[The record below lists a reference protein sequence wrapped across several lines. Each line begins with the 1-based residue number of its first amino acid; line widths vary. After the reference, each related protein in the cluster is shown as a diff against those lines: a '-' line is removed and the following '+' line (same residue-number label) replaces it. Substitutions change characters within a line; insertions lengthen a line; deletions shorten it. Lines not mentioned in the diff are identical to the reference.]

1 VTRRLYSIFLFLAI
15 CISIAAQKTDGSINS
30 SLDSVFTWFR
40 EANYPTLRYGN
51 LKVDNYSASLSDSLI
66 QISLSKPFRNVNY
79 REDAIKALKDS
90 ISKNLPAPY
99 TNFDVELYISSKN
112 IYDYVP
118 NDMRKETKKDKSR
131 ILNLRNR
138 DKDDLKNVVTKV
150 GAPCAPSAGLQGRHI
165 ALWASHGY
173 YFEPSQNL
181 WILQRPRFWG
191 ISEDTYTPSVVLP
204 YLIPMLENAGAN
216 VFYPRERDVQKNE
229 VIVDFETAKTTEYVE
244 ENARRAKWH
253 NPTPDRVDTT
263 GFAQKKKIYRHGDNP
278 FEDGSYRVIR
288 SHPNGSAYTDWIP
301 EIPEDGEYA
310 VYVSYKTVSKSTEDA
325 HYTVFHTG
333 GETEFVVDQTKGGGT
348 WIYLGTFKFK
358 AGSHPEMGKVRLTNQ
373 SEEKGNHVTAD
384 AVKFGG
390 GVGCVERSI
399 APIPGAPDPFF
410 FTSEK
415 PKYLECAR
423 YWLQMAGF
431 SDSVYCGQNNEY
443 KTDYM
448 SRAIWVNALSGGSR
462 LNKKTKGIGI
472 PIDLA
477 LALHT
482 DAGIDTSTV
491 GSLAIFLTSDM
502 GKTEYPTGLSRMASR
517 DFADM
522 VESQVVEDIK
532 KVYCPDWHNRGLR
545 DEAYYEARVPEVPTM
560 LLELLS
566 HQNFEDMKY
575 AFDPEFKFTV
585 ARSIYKAVIK
595 FIASINKIEDYE
607 FTPLAPSHFSI
618 DFNGDKINLSWR
630 PTKDSLEPSVT
641 TDGYLLYTAI
651 GDNGF
656 NNGIYLESNKYSM
669 ELHKDSIYR
678 FKVTAVNRGG
688 ESFPTEILSASI
700 ASKEKGRV
708 LIVNGFNRVSGPEFF
723 EDSLSG
729 GFVDSKDPGVPYI
742 RDISKTGSQT
752 NFTKSD
758 PYISNDQP
766 GFGACEKNLEG
777 QIIAGNT
784 FNYPYV
790 HGKALHSLGF
800 SFVSTSDEA
809 FESYNNVDKNNFC
822 MVDYILGM
830 EKETKCG
837 MQKRYNVLNYAT
849 RKRLSKYLLSGGNL
863 FMSGAYIMSEL
874 EETKAEYPS
883 VAKFANE
890 VLGVKLKAATAD
902 ILWCK
907 THAIEYLTPLP
918 KSDIQLSQIQSSF
931 SIKNDFKRSYKFN
944 NRPSERQYTVA
955 SPNILD
961 KGNPNAFV
969 VFRYLENGEPA
980 AVGQKGKLNTLI
992 SAVPF
997 ESIDEDEQNQ
1007 FMKELVTFFGLTGS
1021 KNKASK
1027 SKNAAKKTATAK
1039 KKNVVK
1045 KTTPK
1050 KTTK

>member
-1 VTRRLYSIFLFLAI
+1 MDM
-15 CISIAAQKTDGSINS
+15 CISASAQKTDGSINS
-30 SLDSVFTWFR
+30 SLDTVFTWFR
-40 EANYPTLRYGN
+40 NENFPTLKFGT
-51 LKVDNYSASLSDSLI
+51 LKMENYSASLKDSLI
-66 QISLSKPFRNVNY
+66 QISLSKPFKNVNY
-79 REDAIKALKDS
+79 REDAIRALKDS
-90 ISKNLPAPY
+90 ISKYLPAPY
-99 TNFDVELYISSKN
+99 TNFDVELYISSRN

-118 NDMRKETKKDKSR
+118 NSMRKETKKDNSR
-131 ILNLRNR
+131 ILHLKNR
-138 DKDDLKNVVTKV
+138 DENEPKNVVTKV
-150 GAPCAPSAGLQGRHI
+150 GSPCTPSAGLQGRNV

-181 WILQRPRFWG
+181 WILQRPRLFG
-191 ISEDTYTPSVVLP
+191 ISEDTYTPSIVLP

-229 VIVDFETAKTTEYVE
+229 VIVDYETAKESEYVE
-244 ENARRAKWH
+244 ENARRAKWQY
-253 NPTPDRVDTT
+253 PEADRKTDTT
-263 GFAQKKKIYRHGDNP
+263 GYAQKKKIYRHGDNP
-278 FEDGSYRVIR
+278 FADGSYRVIR
-288 SHPNGSAYTDWIP
+288 SHPSGSAYTDWIP
-301 EIPEDGEYA
+301 EIPEEGEYA
-310 VYVSYKTVSKSTEDA
+310 VYISYKSLPKSTNEA
-325 HYTVFHTG
+325 HYTVYHTG
-333 GETEFVVDQTKGGGT
+333 GESEFIVDQTMGGGT

-358 AGSHPEMGKVRLTNQ
+358 GGSNPEIGKVRLTSQ
-373 SEEKGNHVTAD
+373 SEEKGKLITAD

-399 APIPGAPDPFF
+399 TPVEGAPEPFYY
-410 FTSEK
+410 TSEK

-431 SDSVYCGQNNEY
+431 SDSVYCGQSNEY

-448 SRAIWVNALSGGSR
+448 SRAIWVNALSGGSH
-462 LNKKTKGIGI
+462 LNTKTKGKKI

-482 DAGIDTSTV
+482 DAGIDSLTIGT
-491 GSLAIFLTSDM
+491 LAIFLTSDM

-522 VESQVVEDIK
+522 VQTQVVDDIK
-532 KVYCPDWHNRGLR
+532 KLYCPDWHNRGLR

-575 AFDPEFKFTV
+575 AHDPEFKFTV
-585 ARSIYKAVIK
+585 ARSIYKAAMK
-595 FIASINKIEDYE
+595 FIAGINNIEDYE
-607 FTPLAPSHFSI
+607 FTPLAPSHFAI
-618 DFNGDKINLSWR
+618 DFNGDKISLSWQ
-630 PTKDSLEPSVT
+630 PTKDSLEPSVK
-641 TDGYLLYTAI
+641 TDGYILYTAI

-656 NNGIYLESNKYSM
+656 NNGVYLEENKYSM
-669 ELHKDSIYR
+669 ELQKDSIYR

-708 LIVNGFNRVSGPEFF
+708 LIVNGFNRVSGPEFY
-723 EDSLSG
+723 EDSLMG
-729 GFVDSKDPGVPYI
+729 GFIDSNDPGVPYI

-752 NFTKSD
+752 DFKKGS
-758 PYISNDQP
+758 PYISNDQA
-766 GFGACEKNLEG
+766 GFGACDKNLEG

-784 FNYPYV
+784 FNYPYI

-800 SFVSTSDEA
+800 SFVSMSDEA
-809 FESYNNVDKNNFC
+809 FESHSNVDRTHYC

-837 MQKRYNVLNYAT
+837 MQKRYNVFNFPT
-849 RKRLSKYLLSGGNL
+849 RKKISKYLLSGGNL
-863 FMSGAYIMSEL
+863 FVSGAYLMSEL
-874 EETKAEYPS
+874 ELTKIEYPS
-883 VAKFANE
+883 VAKFAHE
-890 VLGVKLKAATAD
+890 VLGAKLKSATAED
-902 ILWCK
+902 GM
-907 THAIEYLTPLP
+907 
-918 KSDIQLSQIQSSF
+918 QLSQIQSSF
-931 SIKNDFKRSYKFN
+931 SIKNDFKHSYKFN
-944 NRPSERQYTVA
+944 HGPSDRQYTVA

-961 KGNPNAFV
+961 KGNANAFV

-997 ESIDEDEQNQ
+997 ESIDEDEQET
-1007 FMKELVTFFGLTGS
+1007 FMKELATFFGLIGD
-1021 KNKASK
+1021 KNKTANSK
-1027 SKNAAKKTATAK
+1027 SAAKKSNQAKKKPAAKKTTQ
-1039 KKNVVK
+1039 
-1045 KTTPK
+1045 K

>member
-1 VTRRLYSIFLFLAI
+1 MLYLHNIYKKYDVTRRLYKILILLAM
-15 CISIAAQKTDGSINS
+15 CVSIAAQKTDGPINS
-30 SLDSVFTWFR
+30 SLDNVFMWFR
-40 EANYPTLRYGN
+40 ESNYATLKFGN
-51 LKVDNYSASLSDSLI
+51 LKVDNYSVSMADSLI
-66 QISLSKPFRNVNY
+66 QISLSKPFKNVNL
-79 REDAIKALKDS
+79 REDAIKELKDS

-99 TNFDVELYISSKN
+99 TNFDVELYISSRN

-118 NDMRKETKKDKSR
+118 NEMRQETKKDNSR
-131 ILNLRNR
+131 IL
-138 DKDDLKNVVTKV
+138 KLKNKDKNETKNLVTKAT
-150 GAPCAPSAGLQGRHI
+150 APFSPTAGLQGRHI

-181 WILQRPRFWG
+181 WILQRPRLFG
-191 ISEDTYTPSVVLP
+191 IAEDTYTPSVVLP

-229 VIVDFETAKTTEYVE
+229 VIVDYESAKETEYVE

-253 NPTPDRVDTT
+253 NPNPDRVKDTT
-263 GFAQKKKIYRHGDNP
+263 GYAQKKKIYRHGDNP
-278 FEDGSYRVIR
+278 FADGTYRMIR
-288 SHPNGSAYTDWIP
+288 SHPSGSAYTDWIP

-310 VYVSYKTVSKSTEDA
+310 VYVSYKSLPKSAEDA

-333 GETEFVVDQTKGGGT
+333 GETEFIVDQTKGGGT
-348 WIYLGTFKFK
+348 WIYLGTFQFK
-358 AGSHPEMGKVRLTNQ
+358 AGSNPNIGKVRLTSK
-373 SEEKGNHVTAD
+373 SEEKGKHITAD

-399 APIPGAPDPFF
+399 ARVEGAPEPYF

-448 SRAIWVNALSGGSR
+448 SRAIWVNALSGGSH
-462 LNKKTKGIGI
+462 LNTRTKGKGI

-482 DAGIDTSTV
+482 DAGIDSLTIGT
-491 GSLAIFLTSDM
+491 LAIFLTSDM
-502 GKTEYPTGLSRMASR
+502 GKTEYPTGLSRMSSR

-522 VESQVVEDIK
+522 VQTQVVNDIK
-532 KVYCPDWHNRGLR
+532 KVYCADWHNRGLR

-575 AFDPEFKFTV
+575 AHDPEFKFTV
-585 ARSIYKAVIK
+585 ARSIYKAATK
-595 FIASINKIEDYE
+595 FIANINNIEDYE
-607 FTPLAPSHFSI
+607 FTPLAPTHFAI
-618 DFNGDKINLSWR
+618 DLTGGDKINLSWR
-630 PTKDSLEPSVT
+630 PSKDSLEPSVK
-641 TDGYLLYTAI
+641 TDGYILYTAI

-656 NNGIYLESNKYSM
+656 DNGIYLNENKHTM
-669 ELHKDSIYR
+669 ELKKDSIYR

-700 ASKEKGRV
+700 ASKEKGKI
-708 LIVNGFNRVSGPEFF
+708 LIVNGFNRVSAPAYF

-729 GFVDSKDPGVPYI
+729 GFLDDKDPGMPYI

-752 NFTKSD
+752 DFVKNS
-758 PYISNDQP
+758 PYISNDKA
-766 GFGACEKNLEG
+766 GFGACDKNLEG

-800 SFVSTSDEA
+800 TFVSMSDEA
-809 FESYNNVDKNNFC
+809 FERHSTIEMKHFC
-822 MVDYILGM
+822 MLDYILGM

-837 MQKRYNVLNYAT
+837 MQSRYNVLNYPT
-849 RKRLSKYLLSGGNL
+849 RKKLSKYLLSGGNL
-863 FMSGAYIMSEL
+863 FMSGAYLMSEL
-874 EETKAEYPS
+874 ELTKSDYPS
-883 VAKFANE
+883 VAKFAHE
-890 VLGVKLKAATAD
+890 VLGVKLKAASA
-902 ILWCK
+902 
-907 THAIEYLTPLP
+907 EEGM
-918 KSDIQLSQIQSSF
+918 QLSQIQSSF
-931 SIKNDFKRSYKFN
+931 SIKNDFKHSYKFN
-944 NRPSERQYTVA
+944 HGPSERQYTVA

-961 KGNPNAFV
+961 KGNANAFV

-980 AVGQKGKLNTLI
+980 AIGQKGKLNTLI

-997 ESIDEDEQNQ
+997 ESIDEDEQGK
-1007 FMKELVTFFGLTGS
+1007 FMKELATFFSLTGNKS
-1021 KNKASK
+1021 KTAQSKTSVKKSVPVTKKAAKNKST
-1027 SKNAAKKTATAK
+1027 NKTK
-1039 KKNVVK
+1039 
-1045 KTTPK
+1045 
-1050 KTTK
+1050 

>member
-1 VTRRLYSIFLFLAI
+1 MLYLHIYYKKLDVTRRLYIFFILFAMCLN
-15 CISIAAQKTDGSINS
+15 IAAQKADGPINS
-30 SLDSVFTWFR
+30 SLDSVFFHFR
-40 EANYPTLRYGN
+40 EANYPTLKFGT
-51 LKVDNYSASLSDSLI
+51 LKVDNYSVSMPDSLI
-66 QISLSKPFRNVNY
+66 QISLSKPFKNVNL
-79 REDAIKALKDS
+79 REDAINDLKDS

-99 TNFDVELYISSKN
+99 TDFDVELYISSRN

-118 NDMRKETKKDKSR
+118 NEMRKETKKDNSR
-131 ILNLRNR
+131 ILSLKK
-138 DKDDLKNVVTKV
+138 KDESELKNVITNAS
-150 GAPCAPSAGLQGRHI
+150 APFTPTAGLQGRHI

-181 WILQRPRFWG
+181 WILQRPRLWG

-229 VIVDFETAKTTEYVE
+229 VILDYENARENEYIE

-253 NPTPDRVDTT
+253 NPNPDRKIDTT
-263 GFAQKKKIYRHGDNP
+263 GYAQKKKIYRHGDNP
-278 FEDGSYRVIR
+278 FADGTYRVIR
-288 SHPNGSAYTDWIP
+288 SHPSGSAYTEWIP

-310 VYVSYKTVSKSTEDA
+310 VYISYKSLPKSADDA

-333 GETEFVVDQTKGGGT
+333 GETEFIVDQTKGGGT

-358 AGSHPEMGKVRLTNQ
+358 GGSHPEIGKVRLT
-373 SEEKGNHVTAD
+373 SKSVEKGKAITAD
-384 AVKFGG
+384 AVRFGG

-399 APIPGAPDPFF
+399 APVQGAPEPFF
-410 FTSEK
+410 YTSEK

-462 LNKKTKGIGI
+462 LNTKTKGKGV

-482 DAGIDTSTV
+482 DAGIDSLTI

-532 KVYCPDWHNRGLR
+532 KVYCADWHNRGLR

-575 AFDPEFKFTV
+575 ALDPEFKFSV
-585 ARSIYKAVIK
+585 ARSIYKAITK
-595 FIASINKIEDYE
+595 FIANINNVEDYT
-607 FTPLAPSHFSI
+607 FTPLAPSHFAI
-618 DFNGDKINLSWR
+618 DFNGDKVNLSWR
-630 PTKDSLEPSVT
+630 ATQDSLEPSVT
-641 TDGYLLYTAI
+641 TDGYILYTAI

-656 NNGIYLESNKYSM
+656 DNGIYLDENKHTV
-669 ELHKDSIYR
+669 EVHKDSIYR
-678 FKVTAVNRGG
+678 FKVTAVNKGG
-688 ESFPTEILSASI
+688 ESFPTEILSACI
-700 ASKEKGRV
+700 ASKEKGKV
-708 LIVNGFNRVSGPEFF
+708 LIVNGFNRVSAPEFY
-723 EDSLSG
+723 EDSLMG
-729 GFVDSKDPGVPYI
+729 GFIDSNDPGVPYI

-752 NFTKSD
+752 DFKKNS
-758 PYISNDQP
+758 PYISNDQA
-766 GFGACEKNLEG
+766 GFGACDKNLEG
-777 QIIAGNT
+777 QIIAGNS

-800 SFVSTSDEA
+800 SFISMSDEA
-809 FESYNNVDKNNFC
+809 FESHSNIDKTHYC

-837 MQKRYNVLNYAT
+837 MQKRYNVLNYPT
-849 RKRLSKYLLSGGNL
+849 RKKISKYLLSGGNL
-863 FMSGAYIMSEL
+863 FMSGAYLMSEL
-874 EETKAEYPS
+874 ELTKIQYPS
-883 VAKFANE
+883 VAKFAHE
-890 VLGVKLKAATAD
+890 VLGVKLKAATAED
-902 ILWCK
+902 GM
-907 THAIEYLTPLP
+907 
-918 KSDIQLSQIQSSF
+918 QLSQIQTSF
-931 SIKNDFKRSYKFN
+931 SIKNDFKHSYKFN
-944 NRPSERQYTVA
+944 NGLSERQYTVA
-955 SPNILD
+955 SPNIID
-961 KGNPNAFV
+961 KGNQNAFV

-997 ESIDEDEQNQ
+997 ESIDEDEQGKY
-1007 FMKELVTFFGLTGS
+1007 MKELATFFGLIGE
-1021 KNKASK
+1021 KKATTK
-1027 SKNAAKKTATAK
+1027 TAAKKTSTTKKSTAA
-1039 KKNVVK
+1039 
-1045 KTTPK
+1045 K
-1050 KTTK
+1050 KTTKKTTKKK

>member
-1 VTRRLYSIFLFLAI
+1 MTRRLYTFFLSLAV
-15 CISIAAQKTDGSINS
+15 CLNLAAQKTDVAINS
-30 SLDSVFTWFR
+30 SLDSVFAWFR
-40 EANYPTLRYGN
+40 ECNNPTLKFGT
-51 LKVDNYSASLSDSLI
+51 LKVDNYSVSMRDSLI
-66 QISLSKPFRNVNY
+66 QISLSKPFKNVNL
-79 REDAIKALKDS
+79 REEAIKALKDS
-90 ISKNLPAPY
+90 ISVNLPAPY
-99 TNFDVELYISSKN
+99 TNYDVELYISSRS

-118 NDMRKETKKDKSR
+118 NVMRKETKKDNSR
-131 ILNLRNR
+131 ILNLKKAPELR
-138 DKDDLKNVVTKV
+138 NVVTKV
-150 GAPCAPSAGLQGRHI
+150 DAPCTPSAGLQGRHI

-181 WILQRPRFWG
+181 WILQRPRLWG

-229 VIVDFETAKTTEYVE
+229 VIVDYESAKESEYVE

-253 NPTPDRVDTT
+253 TPEKGDTV
-263 GFAQKKKIYRHGDNP
+263 GYAQKKKVYRHGDNP
-278 FEDGSYRVIR
+278 FADGSYRLIR

-301 EIPEDGEYA
+301 EIPEEGEYA
-310 VYVSYKTVSKSTEDA
+310 VYISYKSLPKSADDA
-325 HYTVFHTG
+325 HYTVYHTG
-333 GETEFVVDQTKGGGT
+333 GETEFVVDQTKGSNT

-358 AGSHPEMGKVRLTNQ
+358 AGSNPQIGKVRLTSQ
-373 SEEKGNHVTAD
+373 SVEKGKLITAD

-399 APIPGAPDPFF
+399 APVEGAPEPFF
-410 FTSEK
+410 YTSEK

-431 SDSVYCGQNNEY
+431 SDSVYCGQSNEY

-448 SRAIWVNALSGGSR
+448 SRAIWVNALSGGSH
-462 LNKKTKGIGI
+462 LNTKTKGKGV

-477 LALHT
+477 MALHT
-482 DAGIDTSTV
+482 DAGVDSMTIGT
-491 GSLAIFLTSDM
+491 LAIFLTSDM

-522 VESQVVEDIK
+522 IQTQVVDDIK
-532 KVYCPDWHNRGLR
+532 KIYCPDWHNRGLR

-575 AFDPEFKFTV
+575 AHDPEFKFTV
-585 ARSIYKAVIK
+585 ARSIYKAVTR
-595 FIASINKIEDYE
+595 FIANTNNIEDYE
-607 FTPLAPSHFSI
+607 FTPLAPSHFAI
-618 DFNGDKINLSWR
+618 DFNGDKINLSWK
-630 PTKDSLEPSVT
+630 PTKDTLEPSVS
-641 TDGYLLYTAI
+641 TDGYILYTAI

-656 NNGIYLESNKYSM
+656 NNGIYLEENKYSM

-688 ESFPTEILSASI
+688 ESFPSEILSASI

-708 LIVNGFNRVSGPEFF
+708 LIVNGFNRVSAPEFY
-723 EDSLSG
+723 EDSLFG
-729 GFVDSKDPGVPYI
+729 GFVDSNDPGVPYI

-752 NFTKSD
+752 DFTKSSQ
-758 PYISNDQP
+758 YLSNDQP

-784 FNYPYV
+784 FNYPYI
-790 HGKALHSLGF
+790 HGKALKALGF
-800 SFVSTSDEA
+800 SFVSMSDEA
-809 FESYNNVDKNNFC
+809 FETHSNVDKTHFC

-837 MQKRYNVLNYAT
+837 IQKRYNVLNYPT
-849 RKRLSKYLLSGGNL
+849 RKKLSKYLISGGNL
-863 FMSGAYIMSEL
+863 FISGAYLMSEL
-874 EETKAEYPS
+874 ELTKIEYPS
-883 VAKFANE
+883 VAKFAHE
-890 VLGVKLKAATAD
+890 VLGVKLKSATAP
-902 ILWCK
+902 
-907 THAIEYLTPLP
+907 EGM
-918 KSDIQLSQIQSSF
+918 QLSQIQSSF
-931 SIKNDFKRSYKFN
+931 SIKNDFKHSYKFN
-944 NRPSERQYTVA
+944 NGPSDRQYTVA

-969 VFRYLENGEPA
+969 VFRYLENAEPA
-980 AVGQKGKLNTLI
+980 AIGQKGKLNTLI

-997 ESIDEDEQNQ
+997 ESIDEEEQNL
-1007 FMKELVTFFGLTGS
+1007 FMKELATFFGLIGD
-1021 KNKASK
+1021 KK
-1027 SKNAAKKTATAK
+1027 STAKTAAKKSTTVK
-1039 KKNVVK
+1039 KKASAK

-1050 KTTK
+1050 KATKK

>member
-1 VTRRLYSIFLFLAI
+1 MTRRLYGIFLFLAI
-15 CISIAAQKTDGSINS
+15 CTCIAAQKTDGSINS

-118 NDMRKETKKDKSR
+118 NDMREETKKDKSR

-253 NPTPDRVDTT
+253 NPNPDRVDTT

-301 EIPEDGEYA
+301 EIPEDEEYA

-462 LNKKTKGIGI
+462 LNKKTKGIGV

-477 LALHT
+477 
-482 DAGIDTSTV
+482 
-491 GSLAIFLTSDM
+491 
-502 GKTEYPTGLSRMASR
+502 
-517 DFADM
+517 
-522 VESQVVEDIK
+522 
-532 KVYCPDWHNRGLR
+532 
-545 DEAYYEARVPEVPTM
+545 
-560 LLELLS
+560 
-566 HQNFEDMKY
+566 
-575 AFDPEFKFTV
+575 
-585 ARSIYKAVIK
+585 
-595 FIASINKIEDYE
+595 
-607 FTPLAPSHFSI
+607 
-618 DFNGDKINLSWR
+618 
-630 PTKDSLEPSVT
+630 
-641 TDGYLLYTAI
+641 
-651 GDNGF
+651 
-656 NNGIYLESNKYSM
+656 
-669 ELHKDSIYR
+669 
-678 FKVTAVNRGG
+678 
-688 ESFPTEILSASI
+688 
-700 ASKEKGRV
+700 
-708 LIVNGFNRVSGPEFF
+708 
-723 EDSLSG
+723 
-729 GFVDSKDPGVPYI
+729 
-742 RDISKTGSQT
+742 
-752 NFTKSD
+752 
-758 PYISNDQP
+758 
-766 GFGACEKNLEG
+766 
-777 QIIAGNT
+777 
-784 FNYPYV
+784 
-790 HGKALHSLGF
+790 
-800 SFVSTSDEA
+800 
-809 FESYNNVDKNNFC
+809 
-822 MVDYILGM
+822 
-830 EKETKCG
+830 
-837 MQKRYNVLNYAT
+837 
-849 RKRLSKYLLSGGNL
+849 
-863 FMSGAYIMSEL
+863 
-874 EETKAEYPS
+874 
-883 VAKFANE
+883 
-890 VLGVKLKAATAD
+890 
-902 ILWCK
+902 
-907 THAIEYLTPLP
+907 
-918 KSDIQLSQIQSSF
+918 
-931 SIKNDFKRSYKFN
+931 
-944 NRPSERQYTVA
+944 
-955 SPNILD
+955 
-961 KGNPNAFV
+961 
-969 VFRYLENGEPA
+969 
-980 AVGQKGKLNTLI
+980 
-992 SAVPF
+992 
-997 ESIDEDEQNQ
+997 
-1007 FMKELVTFFGLTGS
+1007 
-1021 KNKASK
+1021 
-1027 SKNAAKKTATAK
+1027 
-1039 KKNVVK
+1039 
-1045 KTTPK
+1045 
-1050 KTTK
+1050 